1 MFLTLVQGDLQ
12 LTKANFK
19 LFRSSSSLGCN
30 VSKCQMVHIRCNPEQ
45 IGLAHEL
52 FPCPVKDFPIVYLG
66 IPLSTVKLPKAAF
79 QLMVDRMAD
88 KLPAWKGRLMHRSG
102 RLTLIKITLT
112 AMSVYTA
119 ISHTLPPWDDQGL
132 HETLQRLF
140 VGRF

>member
-45 IGLAHEL
+45 IELAHEL

-79 QLMVDRMAD
+79 QLIVGRMAD

-112 AMSVYTA
+112 AMS
-119 ISHTLPPWDDQGL
+119 GL
-132 HETLQRLF
+132 HDN
-140 VGRF
+140 